1 MLRAVHLRD
10 FYVTTFVY
18 RSGYYTLPAILIP
31 ITNDYWDGIHSI

>member
-18 RSGYYTLPAILIP
+18 RSGYTLPAILIP